1 MIDLMIQEAIRDE
14 TFPGIV
20 LLVRKE
26 GRTIL
31 SIAEGARRLYPFR
44 EEMRRDTLFDLASMT
59 KPLATTVVALSV
71 MESEHISPKQSIGRF
86 LPELTGRTR
95 EITIHQLFTHTSGL
109 PPVPEI
115 YRLFETEDDIDREQ
129 ALGHLLSLEPEREPG
144 EQVIYSCTGYMIL
157 TQLLQRVTGETLD
170 HLFSTLVTGPGR
182 LRDLLF
188 NPLKERTQGL
198 RENIAVTE
206 HCPWRG
212 RWIKGEVHDEN
223 SYCLG
228 GIGGNAGL
236 FGTAESVME
245 FAGLFLSGGLLNGKR
260 ILSEGSVRMMTE
272 SQTGPLSPK
281 RAFGFLVQDTDAF
294 AGPCFSSRAFGHTG
308 FTGTSLWIDPEL
320 GMEAVILTNRV
331 HHGRFVNIEK
341 IRSFRKRIHT
351 ALVREYF

>member
-1 MIDLMIQEAIRDE
+1 MIDLMIEEAIRDE
-14 TFPGIV
+14 MFPGAV
-20 LLVRKE
+20 LLVRKD
-26 GRTIL
+26 GRVVL
-31 SIAEGARRLYPFR
+31 SVAKGARRLYPFR
-44 EEMRRDTLFDLASMT
+44 EEMEMDTLFDLASLT

-71 MESEHISPKQSIGRF
+71 MESEHISPEQRIGRF
-86 LPELTGRTR
+86 LPELTGSAR

-115 YRLFETEDDIDREQ
+115 YRLFKTEDDIDKEQ
-129 ALGHLLSLEPEREPG
+129 ALNHLFSLKPDREPG
-144 EQVIYSCTGYMIL
+144 EQVIYSCTGYMML
-157 TQLLQRVTGETLD
+157 TQLLQRVTGETLN
-170 HLFSTLVTGPGR
+170 HLFTSLVTGPGR
-182 LRDLLF
+182 LNDLLF
-188 NPLKERTQGL
+188 NPLKERAQGL

-223 SYCLG
+223 SYCLD

-245 FAGLFLSGGLLNGKR
+245 LAGLFLSGGLLNGKR
-260 ILSEGSVRMMTE
+260 ILSEESVRMMTE
-272 SQTGPLSPK
+272 SQTGNLLPK

-294 AGPCFSSRAFGHTG
+294 AGSCFSPRAFGHTG
-308 FTGTSLWIDPEL
+308 FTGTSLWMDPAI

-331 HHGRFVNIEK
+331 HYGRFVNIEK
-341 IRSFRKRIHT
+341 IKRFRKRIHT